1 MFEEFFE
8 NKMEISRLNYGTI
21 TLIPKLKEANQ
32 IQQYKPICLLNV
44 MFKIFSKKILKL
56 KKYFWYF
63 CKKGKVLEKFQ
74 HAENNFENF
83 KHVVG
88 KTNEVKGNWKGWRK
102 QIWDKYHF
110 TFGKGASFIVRCAR
124 LFSTILTIGRLI
136 LENWTKPNSRPSA
149 TPSLP
154 SSFF

>member
-1 MFEEFFE
+1 MDTQFEMFEEFFE

-83 KHVVG
+83 KHAVE
-88 KTNEVKGNWKGWRK
+88 KNK
-102 QIWDKYHF
+102 
-110 TFGKGASFIVRCAR
+110 
-124 LFSTILTIGRLI
+124 
-136 LENWTKPNSRPSA
+136 
-149 TPSLP
+149 
-154 SSFF
+154 